1 MSRRWFVSSVG
12 VGAANEARAVRDG
25 RPLLRTSVRATR
37 TLGGASESFPIDGPE
52 LALLGPGDVVGFE
65 RALVAREEPP
75 PGTTDAAV
83 ENLACVE
90 LTDASLP
97 WQFSRPAADGRAL
110 PWIVLVVLRED
121 EARLTDGSPLPL
133 LTAPAGALP
142 DLADSWA
149 WAHVEARVADSAP
162 GPQADVEAD
171 VRGGSRTV
179 IAPCSAPAGWRP
191 TAAGSPASCRR
202 PTPASRPGSTAAA
215 TPRARSRRRG
225 DAARAARSSCP
236 SITRGASAP
245 ASTAPSR
252 SWRGSSSRSEP
263 PTCRASAAAR
273 STCADRGRT
282 PTCSPARRSGSTV
295 SLQGALRVPGSEVA
309 EERWSDEPSGAPTR
323 ERFAAELRRQ
333 LDAPARRFATV
344 REQFDRDEAAVAP
357 PLYGFHF
364 AGLHDL
370 SEGGWPSELNL
381 QVRHR
386 VAAALG
392 TRYVQLEQEFLMARA
407 WEQLG
412 QIRAANKLL
421 AVRELSSEAATVAQL
436 KHLAPMA
443 ATEVVGLS
451 HTLAAAVPF
460 EGAGTLDGAFARSA
474 LPDGAASAAFKR
486 LARPAAPSRAGSPA
500 RARRWAARR
509 RASRCSPP
517 ASRGASCC
525 RRRPR
530 PSPRSS
536 RRSRRARSAPTPPRS
551 RGRPRSSGCCPASSR
566 CSSRT
571 ARRCRRGWRR

>member
-97 WQFSRPAADGRAL
+97 WQLSRPAADGRAL

-121 EARLTDGSPLPL
+121 EARLTDGSPLPM

-179 IAPCSAPAGWRP
+179 IARLLCPRRLASDSGWIACVVPA
-191 TAAGSPASCRR
+191 TNAGV
-202 PTPASRPGSTAAA
+202 A
-215 TPRARSRRRG
+215 TGLDRRG
-225 DAARAARSSCP
+225 DAARPFAAPWR
-236 SITRGASAP
+236 RGQGGTVELP
-245 ASTAPSR
+245 VYH
-252 SWRGSSSRSEP
+252 SWRFRTGPDGSFEELARLVEPVRATDLPGFGSR
-263 PTCRASAAAR
+263 AI
-273 STCADRGRT
+273 DV
-282 PTCSPARRSGSTV
+282 RRPWPHGDLLAGAPERLTV

-309 EERWSDEPSGAPTR
+309 EERWSDEPSDEPTR
-323 ERFAAELRRQ
+323 ERFAAELRRR

-344 REQFDRDEAAVAP
+344 REAFDRDEAAVAP
-357 PLYGFHF
+357 PLYGSHF
-364 AGLHDL
+364 AGLQDL

-486 LARPAAPSRAGSPA
+486 LARPG
-500 RARRWAARR
+500 
-509 RASRCSPP
+509 
-517 ASRGASCC
+517 G
-525 RRRPR
+525 
-530 PSPRSS
+530 
-536 RRSRRARSAPTPPRS
+536 
-551 RGRPRSSGCCPASSR
+551 
-566 CSSRT
+566 
-571 ARRCRRGWRR
+571 